1 MSSVDRLSV
10 ASLVKER
17 LTAAESQA
25 RACRAVAA
33 RAWAAM
39 KQGQDVAAKD
49 NHAKEKDD
57 KIKRAN
63 DIANQVDARLAGV
76 HPIGMRVGPENTVAA
91 KVVFFDGQDKTTQAQ
106 QDLAAGAG
114 EATLAK
120 VLLRG
125 HLAAKAKHAKD
136 NEDKT
141 KQAQQD
147 LAAKEKQAKENE
159 DKTKQ
164 AQQDL
169 AAKEKQA
176 KDNEDKTKQAQQDLA
191 AKEKR
196 AKDTHAKRKQ
206 AKEKHAAEDAVRHA
220 MRCSPSPAPRS
231 PSPARP
237 ARRRRRTESGGIAGI
252 PGMAGIQ
259 GMPTIVATGGSTITF
274 TVGSVGELLR
284 GKQRPGL
291 AGAAA
296 ASNGQ
301 GLRELHMDA
310 IAKKKAKKK
319 WERIRYKAAKRVRGT
334 VSPSMASLIGH
345 GAVHQ
350 AQIRAAHR
358 LPAPQMA
365 TPSSASPSARRMPA
379 AGDPPGSSGA
389 HRDAGCVEDP
399 ESSLGSSTSSEE
411 EEEEELSE

>member
-17 LTAAESQA
+17 LIAAESHA

-33 RAWAAM
+33 RAWTAM

-57 KIKRAN
+57 KIKQAK
-63 DIANQVDARLAGV
+63 DIANQVNARLAGV

-125 HLAAKAKHAKD
+125 HLAAK
-136 NEDKT
+136 T
-141 KQAQQD
+141 
-147 LAAKEKQAKENE
+147 
-159 DKTKQ
+159 
-164 AQQDL
+164 
-169 AAKEKQA
+169 KQA

-196 AKDTHAKRKQ
+196 AKDTHAKRKH
-206 AKEKHAAEDAVRHA
+206 AKAKHAAEDAVRRA

-237 ARRRRRTESGGIAGI
+237 SRRRRRTESGCIAGI

-274 TVGSVGELLR
+274 TWSSVGELLR

-296 ASNGQ
+296 ASTGQ
-301 GLRELHMDA
+301 GLQELYMDA

-334 VSPSMASLIGH
+334 VSPSMAWLIGH
-345 GAVHQ
+345 EAVRQ

-399 ESSLGSSTSSEE
+399 ESSLGSSISSEE

>member
-17 LTAAESQA
+17 LAAAESRA
-25 RACRAVAA
+25 RAWRAVAA
-33 RAWAAM
+33 RAWAAI
-39 KQGQDVAAKD
+39 DVAAKD
-49 NHAKEKDD
+49 NRAKEKDD

-63 DIANQVDARLAGV
+63 DIANQVNARLAGV

-125 HLAAKAKHAKD
+125 HLAAKD
-136 NEDKT
+136 
-141 KQAQQD
+141 
-147 LAAKEKQAKENE
+147 KQAKENE

-176 KDNEDKTKQAQQDLA
+176 KDNEDKTKHAQQDLA

-206 AKEKHAAEDAVRHA
+206 AKEKHAAEDAVRRA

-237 ARRRRRTESGGIAGI
+237 ARRRRRTEAGGIAGI

-274 TVGSVGELLR
+274 TGGSVGELLR

-296 ASNGQ
+296 ASNDQ
-301 GLRELHMDA
+301 GLRELHVDA

-334 VSPSMASLIGH
+334 VSPSMAWLIGH
-345 GAVHQ
+345 EAVRQ

-399 ESSLGSSTSSEE
+399 ESSLGSSISSE

>member
-17 LTAAESQA
+17 LAAAESRA
-25 RACRAVAA
+25 RAWRAVAA
-33 RAWAAM
+33 GAWAAI
-39 KQGQDVAAKD
+39 GVAAKD
-49 NHAKEKDD
+49 NRAKEKDD
-57 KIKRAN
+57 KIKRAK
-63 DIANQVDARLAGV
+63 DAANQVNARLAGV

-125 HLAAKAKHAKD
+125 HLAAK
-136 NEDKT
+136 
-141 KQAQQD
+141 
-147 LAAKEKQAKENE
+147 EKQAKE
-159 DKTKQ
+159 
-164 AQQDL
+164 
-169 AAKEKQA
+169 
-176 KDNEDKTKQAQQDLA
+176 NEDKTKQAQQDLA

-206 AKEKHAAEDAVRHA
+206 AKEKHAAEDAVDAVRRA

-274 TVGSVGELLR
+274 TGGSVGELLR

-310 IAKKKAKKK
+310 IVKKKAKKK

-399 ESSLGSSTSSEE
+399 ESSFGSPISSES